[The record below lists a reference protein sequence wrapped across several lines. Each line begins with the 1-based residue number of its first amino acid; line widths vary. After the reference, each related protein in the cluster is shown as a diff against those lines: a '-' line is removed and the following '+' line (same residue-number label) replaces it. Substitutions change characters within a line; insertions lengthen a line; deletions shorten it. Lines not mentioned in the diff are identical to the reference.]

1 MKIDTLIL
9 GSYQT
14 NCYILGAETSANDCL
29 IIDAGLQAEPLIDFL
44 TDRNLNPAAIIL
56 THGHADHIV
65 GLSLLR
71 EKFPKIKV
79 YIHKLDAQLL
89 TDPEMNLSLITGVH
103 FQTEPA
109 DYLLEE
115 NQTFC
120 EAGIELRVIH
130 TPGHTQGGISLY
142 SKDHG
147 VVFVG
152 DTLFAGS
159 IGRTDFPGGN
169 LQRLISSIKDKIL
182 ILPDQTVVYPGHG
195 PATTIQQE
203 KLYNPYLT

>member
-29 IIDAGLQAEPLIDFL
+29 IIDTGLRAEPLIDFL

-56 THGHADHIV
+56 THGHADHII
-65 GLSLLR
+65 GLDLLR

-79 YIHKLDAQLL
+79 YIHKLDEDML

-103 FQTEPA
+103 FQTAPA
-109 DYLLEE
+109 EHLLEE
-115 NQTFC
+115 NQTLC
-120 EAGIELRVIH
+120 EASIELKVIH
-130 TPGHTQGGISLY
+130 TPGHTPGGISLY
-142 SKDHG
+142 SKEQG
-147 VVFVG
+147 IIFVG

-169 LQRLISSIKDKIL
+169 LQQLTSSIKDKIL
-182 ILPDQTVVYPGHG
+182 TLPDQTVVYPGHG
-195 PATTIQQE
+195 PATTIKQE